1 MARQQSTESLLF
13 DAIQWIGYESLMSGT
28 FAPTL
33 GPTCEPWRSAGDCSS
48 PDVSEKYYN
57 LLMLPQ
63 ITFRMK
69 GTTGLLVA
77 AVIIVALL
85 IWFPGYWLFF
95 AISVGL
101 GVVIAL
107 LLFLRNK
114 YFPVSDK
121 EVENKHPL
129 GLE

>member
-1 MARQQSTESLLF
+1 MPLHNPS
-13 DAIQWIGYESLMSGT
+13 
-28 FAPTL
+28 
-33 GPTCEPWRSAGDCSS
+33 PWD
-48 PDVSEKYYN
+48 YN
-57 LLMLPQ
+57 FPMLPQ

-77 AVIIVALL
+77 AVIVVALL

-101 GVVIAL
+101 GLLIAL
-107 LLFLRNK
+107 LLYLRNK
-114 YFPVSDK
+114 YFPVSEKD
-121 EVENKHPL
+121 VENKHPL

>member
-1 MARQQSTESLLF
+1 MARQQCTESLLF
-13 DAIQWIGYESLMSGT
+13 DAIQWIGYESLMR
-28 FAPTL
+28 
-33 GPTCEPWRSAGDCSS
+33 GPLHRGLKSACEPWGSEVDWSS

>member
-1 MARQQSTESLLF
+1 
-13 DAIQWIGYESLMSGT
+13 
-28 FAPTL
+28 
-33 GPTCEPWRSAGDCSS
+33 
-48 PDVSEKYYN
+48 VKKYYN
-57 LLMLPQ
+57 LFMLPQ

-85 IWFPGYWLFF
+85 IWFPGYWVFF
-95 AISVGL
+95 AISLGL

-107 LLFLRNK
+107 MLFLRNK

-121 EVENKHPL
+121 DVENKHPL

>member
-1 MARQQSTESLLF
+1 MEPGVAPP
-13 DAIQWIGYESLMSGT
+13 MGT
-28 FAPTL
+28 KK
-33 GPTCEPWRSAGDCSS
+33 D
-48 PDVSEKYYN
+48 YN

-77 AVIIVALL
+77 ALIIVALL

-107 LLFLRNK
+107 MLFLRNK

-121 EVENKHPL
+121 DVENKHPL